1 VKGFFMK
8 KTAWTLMCVF
18 FAASLLGQNTNRVQH
33 ASANGQTLAFRG
45 RGQGLNGVGGSSSHG
60 NNGFWL
66 ERKITNPEYM
76 QKIGISDEQAK
87 KLKVSW
93 KQFEDQN
100 QKLEDEIHILARQ
113 QAELAKKILSQP
125 GSDTKELMA
134 LVEQIGML
142 RIEQAKQAMQR
153 VILVRDHLT
162 PEQRSKLN
170 ALFEEDQKK
179 WRAAR
184 EEAGRKHESNSEA
197 GQKK

>member
-1 VKGFFMK
+1 MK
-8 KTAWTLMCVF
+8 KTAWTLMCLF
-18 FAASLLGQNTNRVQH
+18 FAASVLGQNTNRTQH
-33 ASANGQTLAFRG
+33 ASASGQAPAFRA

-66 ERKITNPEYM
+66 ERKITNPEFM
-76 QKIGISDEQAK
+76 QKIGISDDQAK

-93 KQFEDQN
+93 KQFEAQN

-134 LVEQIGML
+134 LLEKIGML

-162 PEQRSKLN
+162 PEQRTKLN
-170 ALFEEDQKK
+170 ALLEEDQKK

-184 EEAGRKHESNSEA
+184 EEAGRKHENNSEA